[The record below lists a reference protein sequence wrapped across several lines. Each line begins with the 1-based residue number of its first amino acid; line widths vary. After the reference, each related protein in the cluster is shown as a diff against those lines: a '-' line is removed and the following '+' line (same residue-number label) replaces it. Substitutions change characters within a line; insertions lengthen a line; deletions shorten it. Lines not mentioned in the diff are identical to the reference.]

1 LQEVVEGG
9 FPAGSPD
16 LVLYGAAAAN
26 LGAGGAAGRFGA
38 HAGELLVGGGGLLV
52 GFQLFF
58 EFAVYA
64 RLLKEGF

>member
-1 LQEVVEGG
+1 
-9 FPAGSPD
+9 
-16 LVLYGAAAAN
+16 VLYGAAAAN